1 MKELQNDSKFAN
13 AVGVSWYND
22 NVFEE
27 IKTQD
32 LINKRLATVNALKA
46 VVDDENK
53 PYFSTEFLIREYL
66 KMSDEDIQKNKDY
79 QAVQTG
85 EAEAAKGGGGAGG
98 GAGAGG
104 GGGAAAAA
112 AAGAEGGGE
121 FKTELGTKGQL

>member
-1 MKELQNDSKFAN
+1 MKELQNDPKFAN
-13 AVGVSWYND
+13 AVGLNWYDD

-27 IKTQD
+27 LKDQD

-46 VVDDENK
+46 VVDDANK

-85 EAEAAKGGGGAGG
+85 EAEEAKGGAGG
-98 GAGAGG
+98 AGAPGG
-104 GGGAAAAA
+104 GGGAAAAGA
-112 AAGAEGGGE
+112 EGAEGGGE
-121 FKTELGTKGQL
+121 FKTELGAKGQL